1 MGDRVDGGE
10 GGGVAPIGFEEF
22 VAVRSPALLRTAWL
36 LTGDDGLAQDLVQT
50 ALAKAWPRWA
60 TIRADDPEGYVRA
73 VLATTYATWWRRKW
87 RGEIS
92 TGALPDPAETADAFQ
107 AADLRESVRR
117 ALAALP
123 RGQRAVVVLRH
134 FDDLTEAQTAAALS
148 ISVGTVKSQNARA
161 MATLRESPIL
171 AGLLADDPTGGAR

>member
-1 MGDRVDGGE
+1 MSDRSD
-10 GGGVAPIGFEEF
+10 FEPF
-22 VAVRSPALLRTAWL
+22 VAAASPRLQRTALLLTRDPQAAEDL
-36 LTGDDGLAQDLVQT
+36 LQT
-50 ALAKAWPRWA
+50 ALAKAWAAWGRI
-60 TIRADDPEGYVRA
+60 TDEPEAYVRA
-73 VLATTYATWWRRKW
+73 TMANTYATWWRRKW
-87 RGEIS
+87 RGELS
-92 TGALPDPAETADAFQ
+92 TGALPDSAETADAFH

-117 ALAALP
+117 ALATLP